1 MKHHHFYMII
11 TTLYTIYSCVKSIIL
26 ALSISRLTGSHCSLL
41 EEAEV
46 PGCLRSPET
55 EDDPW
60 KMAGSGEKI
69 MTIDFRGFLPS
80 FWDKLNQTIDGTV
93 MVWKNGWGAFLSI

>member
-1 MKHHHFYMII
+1 
-11 TTLYTIYSCVKSIIL
+11 
-26 ALSISRLTGSHCSLL
+26 
-41 EEAEV
+41 
-46 PGCLRSPET
+46 
-55 EDDPW
+55 
-60 KMAGSGEKI
+60 MAGSGEKI